1 MLLRESLHLF
11 ERLELGDDNSIMTGA
26 AASLLRVFQLE
37 VDSSQSSQLEM
48 VSPRDATG
56 KRQVLGRRRPAAEH
70 SSCLRS
76 RVRGEISQRGQAEFE
91 ADALKAILFRLSLS
105 FSQAEPPP
113 PSLSLT
119 RPGGA
124 RSNSIGQRSDVAT
137 LELFVRLNSALRRG
151 QSRRSRGRQSER
163 ADRLDY

>member
-1 MLLRESLHLF
+1 M
-11 ERLELGDDNSIMTGA
+11 
-26 AASLLRVFQLE
+26 
-37 VDSSQSSQLEM
+37 
-48 VSPRDATG
+48 
-56 KRQVLGRRRPAAEH
+56 
-70 SSCLRS
+70 
-76 RVRGEISQRGQAEFE
+76 RGEISQRGQAEFE

-105 FSQAEPPP
+105 FSQAELPPPPPP